1 MHSYL
6 LQEETRLD
14 RTHKMES
21 ANAILAAGSAS
32 SSSTAG
38 ATLVVT
44 GLKISLEILEFILK

>member
-1 MHSYL
+1 
-6 LQEETRLD
+6 
-14 RTHKMES
+14 MEA

-44 GLKISLEILEFILK
+44 GLKISLEILEFILKS

>member
-14 RTHKMES
+14 GTHKMEA

-38 ATLVVT
+38 TTLVVT